1 MAWDRD
7 KERKVA
13 GSYHIGMS
21 VFGLVFAIFWCCAAA
36 AMGAGFMLIFGIPF
50 VGMMIFHLVTSI
62 KMMQKEKSKS
72 AADPWERP
80 TAEQKPPQPD
90 VAGSSANGYCPYCGS
105 ATNETFQ
112 FCPKC
117 GRRLSHTEHLRVSE

>member
-13 GSYHIGMS
+13 GSYQIGMTI
-21 VFGLVFAIFWCCAAA
+21 FGLLFSIFWCCAAA
-36 AMGAGFMLIFGIPF
+36 AMGAWIMLIFGIPF

-62 KMMQKEKSKS
+62 KMMRKEKEESTV
-72 AADPWERP
+72 DPWERP
-80 TAEQKPPQPD
+80 A
-90 VAGSSANGYCPYCGS
+90 AGQVPLQQNPSGENTGGYCPYCGS
-105 ATNETFQ
+105 AVNQVFQ

-117 GRRLSHTEHLRVSE
+117 GRRLS